1 MKKVITTVICIVL
14 ALLMAVSIF
23 MIVRHYSEEKKASDT
38 YSDMLDFVVTEDTEE
53 PETTESDETEGTE
66 GTEPTN
72 TPETEPTQEQSI
84 TIDFEQLLAQY
95 PNAVGWLYCEG
106 TPINYPV
113 MQSDDN
119 DYYLRRLPDGTYNT
133 AGSLFADYRCG
144 KIGETNNFIIYGHN
158 MKNGTM
164 FSSLTKYK
172 TQSYYDEHPVLYL
185 YTPVGDYRIE
195 LIAGFVSR
203 PTGEVYNTDQTY
215 EQMLKYCS
223 LSTFRSGAMLCDE
236 SVYITLSTCSYEY
249 ENARYVVI
257 GSLEEI

>member
-1 MKKVITTVICIVL
+1 MKKVISTVICIVL
-14 ALLMAVSIF
+14 ALLMALSIF
-23 MIVRHYSEEKKASDT
+23 MIVRHYSEEKQAADT
-38 YSDMLDFVVTEDTEE
+38 YSDMQDFVVTEGTEGIEATE
-53 PETTESDETEGTE
+53 PSGTE
-66 GTEPTN
+66 GTELVV
-72 TPETEPTQEQSI
+72 TPETRPAQEEQTI
-84 TIDFEQLLAQY
+84 TIDFDQLLAQY

-172 TQSYYDEHPVLYL
+172 SQSYYDEHPVLYL
-185 YTPVGDYRIE
+185 YTPEGGYKIE
-195 LIAGFVSR
+195 LIAGFVSK
-203 PTGEVYNTDQTY
+203 PTGDIYRTNLTFETVRKL
-215 EQMLKYCS
+215 LKY
-223 LSTFRSGAMLCDE
+223 STFKSIADVCAEDRF
-236 SVYITLSTCSYEY
+236 ITLSTCSYEF
-249 ENARYVVI
+249 ENARYVVVGVI
-257 GSLEEI
+257 

>member
-1 MKKVITTVICIVL
+1 MKKVITTVIYIVL
-14 ALLMAVSIF
+14 ALLMALSIF
-23 MIVRHYSEEKKASDT
+23 MIVRHYSEEKQAADI
-38 YSDMLDFVVTEDTEE
+38 YSDMQDFVVTEDAEGNESTE
-53 PETTESDETEGTE
+53 PSETEGTE
-66 GTEPTN
+66 PVA
-72 TPETEPTQEQSI
+72 TPETRPIQEKQTI
-84 TIDFEQLLAQY
+84 TIDFDQLLAQY

-144 KIGETNNFIIYGHN
+144 KIGETNNYIIYGHN

-172 TQSYYDEHPVLYL
+172 SQSYYDEHPVLYL
-185 YTPVGDYRIE
+185 YTPEGNYKIE
-195 LIAGFVSR
+195 LIAGFVSK
-203 PTGEVYNTDQTY
+203 PTGEVYNTVLTY
-215 EQMLKYCS
+215 EQMLEFCS
-223 LSTFRSGAMLCDE
+223 HSTFRSTITPCDAE
-236 SVYITLSTCSYEY
+236 RYITLSTCSYEY

-257 GSLEEI
+257 GKFNMISE